1 MENIL
6 VAGKRVREN
15 SRTLLTQYEFDV
27 IWLRSNCKQMPIHK
41 WQFNMPTLIHVYRN
55 SSLQLIIRTISFLMN
70 SCNIAQ
76 SIISAVL
83 SIFNVCSFMISTS
96 CDSLKKICGCALHF
110 EFFLYVFFILFFTLF
125 DSYAWPEMLWMK
137 IFCVH
142 HTNYVNVYS
151 KFQEELFEHV
161 CNFLQWTQ
169 MTSGRYYH

>member
-70 SCNIAQ
+70 SCNIVQ

-83 SIFNVCSFMISTS
+83 SIFNVCSFMISTW
-96 CDSLKKICGCALHF
+96 CDSLKISVDVLCILSF
-110 EFFLYVFFILFFTLF
+110 FFMFFLFFFLLYLIF
-125 DSYAWPEMLWMK
+125 MLDQRCYEWR
-137 IFCVH
+137 
-142 HTNYVNVYS
+142 YSVYI
-151 KFQEELFEHV
+151 
-161 CNFLQWTQ
+161 TPI
-169 MTSGRYYH
+169 M